1 MMPDQGR
8 IRIDP
13 LHVFA
18 IAVAACLAAL
28 LFLLAVVNNVTASTA
43 ASRALFGWVVLSLL
57 GMGIGMLI
65 RWVLNAPPPR
75 N

>member
-1 MMPDQGR
+1 MPEQGR
-8 IRIDP
+8 LRIDP
-13 LHVFA
+13 LHMLA

-28 LFLLAVVNNVTASTA
+28 LFLIAVTADVSAGTA
-43 ASRALFGWVVLSLL
+43 ASRAIVGWVVLSAL
-57 GMGIGMLI
+57 GMGIGTLV